1 MKTSPSI
8 ETSTSPRRIFSRKQ
22 LARAA
27 AIGLLLPALSCS
39 SGKEPVETS
48 SRNNVER
55 AEQPR
60 DFYDP
65 SATAT
70 TEDPPRPEI
79 IVPDDIA
86 APSSDERFAR
96 VARFTGQSSSGA
108 TLEGYIGMKDPVPAS
123 NFPEEKSHCSELDIG
138 TPLAVEFEL
147 SLSTTADVPLRVV
160 WSADGAFRAG
170 DDRMVLDDFEGGGDP
185 YRCTSQ
191 YRIKTWD
198 VQPGEEVNMY
208 GIYFINDGASA
219 QYPQGKPEVVGGTFM
234 NFEFEPFNDIEFSGP
249 AAIGCDLE
257 AQVADVNDVPL
268 NGVLFAGDVSYVP
281 PYLDDG
287 LGNTWVCRAGS

>member
-1 MKTSPSI
+1 MKTSQSI
-8 ETSTSPRRIFSRKQ
+8 ETAPSVRRIFSRRQ

-27 AIGLLLPALSCS
+27 AIGLLLPALSCGGS
-39 SGKEPVETS
+39 KEPVETS

-60 DFYDP
+60 DFYNP
-65 SATAT
+65 VVTAT
-70 TEDPPRPEI
+70 TEGPTMPELVDPTETL
-79 IVPDDIA
+79 
-86 APSSDERFAR
+86 APSPEDRFAR
-96 VARFTGQSSSGA
+96 IARFTGRSSSGVS
-108 TLEGYIGMKDPVPAS
+108 LEGYIGMKDPVPAS
-123 NFPEEKSHCSELDIG
+123 NFPVEKGHCSELDIG

-147 SLSTTADVPLRVV
+147 SLSTTTNAPLRVV

-170 DDRMVLDDFEGGGDP
+170 DDRMVLDDYEGGGDP

-198 VQPGEEVNMY
+198 VQPGEEVNMQ
-208 GIYFINDGASA
+208 GIYFINDAASA

-234 NFEFEPFNDIEFSGP
+234 NFEFEPFTDLEFSGP
-249 AAIGCDLE
+249 AAIGCGLE

-268 NGVLFAGDVSYVP
+268 NGVLFAGDVANVP